1 MFKGNPYYDEIVVG
15 SSLRAL
21 LFAAERDIPVF
32 FTEPEKPFEFDF
44 FGLSVDLSSWGLH
57 NEPQLWTTPDGEIA
71 TGQQKIALWEHL
83 LFVLGLKGLVPFSD
97 LCSSIRLDENTL
109 TGYSDYAKLR
119 SIDFGV
125 CYYFDEHATYNL
137 LPCEN
142 KPKTYQVWDRLAF
155 SRGGKHHLGFI
166 GSEDHFCNEIWFY
179 PTHRIDGNNPVK
191 DACVLSILSDEQIGD
206 FDFSETIVRITAVKK
221 MKDLGLRGPKNGWQA
236 DGSRKY
242 RSFKVEALDRYKFLS
257 SPPVWLETDSIKV
270 PQISEETLLL
280 QLPDIARTQKRILRP
295 LWLNT

>member
-1 MFKGNPYYDEIVVG
+1 LNPYYDEIVVG

-44 FGLSVDLSSWGLH
+44 FAPSVDLSSWGLH
-57 NEPQLWTTPDGEIA
+57 NEPQLWTTPDGELA
-71 TGQQKIALWEHL
+71 TGQSKIALWEHL
-83 LFVLGLKGLVPFSD
+83 LFVLGLKGLMPFSD

-109 TGYSDYAKLR
+109 TGFSDYAKLR
-119 SIDFGV
+119 SVDFGT
-125 CYYFDEHATYNL
+125 CHYFDEHATYNL

-142 KPKTYQVWDRLAF
+142 TKRNYIVYDRIAF
-155 SRGGKHHLGFI
+155 SRGGKHHLDLI
-166 GSEDHFCNEIWFY
+166 ESEDLFCSKIWFY
-179 PTHRIDGNNPVK
+179 PTPRIDGKNPVK
-191 DACVLSILSDEQIGD
+191 DACAVSILSDDQIGD
-206 FDFSETIVRITAVKK
+206 FDFSETMARLITLQK

-242 RSFKVEALDRYKFLS
+242 RSFKTETINRDKFLS
-257 SPPVWLETDSIKV
+257 STPVWLETDSIKV
-270 PQISEETLLL
+270 PKISEEALLL
-280 QLPDIARTQKRILRP
+280 RLPDIARTHKRILRH